1 MKTENAS
8 YQYTMN
14 IFGSKRGHF
23 WSISQLANSLV
34 SWPILKISEYFYVEM
49 VYFYFKKCNRNHF
62 WTILKKK
69 IFQIFSN
76 FFFALKFFF
85 KLKFHAAKLWRT
97 RKNTVR
103 PSLEVVFG
111 SYILDFAKKS
121 CSFLLF
127 STLGTVVYWWSGFCI
142 NVFCRISKFH

>member
-1 MKTENAS
+1 MAFS
-8 YQYTMN
+8 VFHFVLLYFFPQCTMN

-69 IFQIFSN
+69 LKIFFQFFFLLWNFFLNSN
-76 FFFALKFFF
+76 FMLPNYEERGRTQWDQV
-85 KLKFHAAKLWRT
+85 WRLHLVHT
-97 RKNTVR
+97 YWILPKKVARFC
-103 PSLEVVFG
+103 SL
-111 SYILDFAKKS
+111 A
-121 CSFLLF
+121 
-127 STLGTVVYWWSGFCI
+127 
-142 NVFCRISKFH
+142 H